1 MHGHTGA
8 MTTTVLHDL
17 DGAVARARRLVAAGG
32 RMLGIAG
39 APGAGKS
46 WLVDE
51 LLVRLVDLAPAHV
64 PMDGF
69 HLADVTLDRLGL
81 RDVKGAPETFDVG
94 GYVAALRRIASRA
107 EERVYVPGFSRDL
120 EEPLAA
126 ALEVSRDAGLV
137 VTEGNYLLLD
147 EPGWREACGLLD
159 EVWYVDVPDDV
170 RVRRLVERH
179 VTFGKARDEAVAW
192 VRRSDEVNA
201 RRVAAVR
208 GRADVEVLLG

>member
-1 MHGHTGA
+1 MRGHTGA
-8 MTTTVLHDL
+8 MTSVLHGL
-17 DGAVARARRLVAAGG
+17 DAAEARARRLVTAGG
-32 RMLGIAG
+32 HLLGIAG
-39 APGAGKS
+39 EPGAGKS

-51 LLVRLVDLAPAHV
+51 LLVRLADLAPAHV

-69 HLADVTLDRLGL
+69 HLADASLDRLGL

-94 GYVAALRRIASRA
+94 GYVAALQRIASR
-107 EERVYVPGFSRDL
+107 EEGRVYVPGFSRDL
-120 EEPLAA
+120 EQPLAA

-137 VTEGNYLLLD
+137 VSEGYYLLLD
-147 EPGWREACGLLD
+147 EPGWREARALLD

-179 VTFGKARDEAVAW
+179 VEFGKAREQAEAW
-192 VRRSDEVNA
+192 VRRSDEANA

-208 GRADVEVLLG
+208 ARADVEVRLG